1 MNLIIPLIFLS
12 VFGLFNLF
20 GLNQDLFFR
29 QLVYFILAFIVYFS
43 IKKIGRHFFQMNSRF
58 LYFFFLGALLI
69 TFIIGIE
76 ARGSKRWLDFYIF
89 RFQASEFFK
98 PIFILFLSQFL
109 QSKDVFKNNLNL
121 FLKSFL
127 YFFVPFFIIFKQPD
141 LANAITL
148 LVIYFVILFFSNIPK
163 KFIFYFFG
171 IGSLFLPL
179 SWFFLKE
186 YQKARILSFFN
197 PHLDTRGTSYNMI
210 QAVITIGSGQFTG
223 RGLGLGTQ
231 SRLYF
236 LPENTTDFA
245 FASLIEQFGFFGG
258 FFVIFFYSLI
268 IYHIA
273 KRTIKF
279 FFEKTEEGRAKFL
292 FSLGI
297 LSYWTFQVFVNIGMN
312 MGLLPV
318 AGVALPFISY
328 GGSSIMALLI
338 GFALLP

>member
-1 MNLIIPLIFLS
+1 MNLIIPSIFLS
-12 VFGLFNLF
+12 IFGLFNLF
-20 GLNQDLFFR
+20 GLNRDLFIR
-29 QLVYFILAFIVYFS
+29 QLAYYILAFIVYFLV
-43 IKKIGRHFFQMNSRF
+43 KKVGRHFFQINSRI
-58 LYFFFLGALLI
+58 LYYFFLGALLI

-98 PIFILFLSQFL
+98 PVFVLFLSRYL
-109 QSKDVFKNNLNL
+109 QSKDVFKNDLNL
-121 FLKSFL
+121 FLRSFI

-141 LANAITL
+141 LANAVTF
-148 LVIYFVILFFSNIPK
+148 LVIYLSILFFSKIPK
-163 KFIFYFFG
+163 KFIFYFFSLV
-171 IGSLFLPL
+171 SLFLPL

-186 YQKARILSFFN
+186 YQKARIISFFS
-197 PHLDTRGTSYNMI
+197 PHIDTQGMAYNMI
-210 QAVITIGSGQFTG
+210 QAVITIGSGQFFG

-268 IYHIA
+268 IYSIA
-273 KRTIKF
+273 RKTIKF
-279 FFEKTEEGRAKFL
+279 FFEKTEEGRSRFL

-297 LSYWTFQVFVNIGMN
+297 LAYLTFQVFVNIGMN

-328 GGSSIMALLI
+328 GGSSVMALLI